1 MGTIIPARDFSKD
14 NVSGLLKPIIYC
26 CSFEG
31 ITDTAV
37 SINLLLAE
45 KLASCKPSRRTMRIE
60 SFLNQILSQFPDGI
74 VIKEFDVMFN
84 PDYKVDVLKIM
95 VDACKRK
102 PFSIIWPGK
111 CEDGRLF
118 YAEDGYPDFKTF
130 SVEEYDVTC
139 IIQGGR
145 KP

>member
-1 MGTIIPARDFSKD
+1 MGEIIHSYLLCGWEG
-14 NVSGLLKPIIYC
+14 SLLKPIIYC
-26 CSFEG
+26 YQDKEMS
-31 ITDTAV
+31 DKAV
-37 SINLLLAE
+37 SLNYALAKKLLNIKSNRRTI
-45 KLASCKPSRRTMRIE
+45 KLATCFE
-60 SFLNQILSQFPDGI
+60 EILKTLPDNA
-74 VIKEFDVMFN
+74 VIKDFDVMFN

-95 VDACKRK
+95 VDACKRR

-118 YAEDGYPDFKTF
+118 YAEDGYSDFKTF
-130 SVEEYDVTC
+130 SVEEYDVIC